1 MLPSSDELEAFHER
15 LTAARDAAGKVGDA
29 EVGRTDLL
37 ADLAAIA
44 RDWLRLSQALRD
56 SDVVTPELDTT
67 DAVMTEILRGNP
79 ERRRGTYYRR
89 RLEEVR
95 KGFADAIIVPVIK
108 HEGSPRQVAV
118 RRLRA
123 LLDQLP
129 SPDEQA
135 YIDEALRCIGQSCFR
150 AAIIMLWAGAVARLH
165 QAVGAVGF
173 GAFNAA
179 LAAVAAKTGQPFKRM
194 SARPQ
199 ITSLPELQQL
209 RDFDL
214 LVVGM
219 ELWRYDLQAFQDLER
234 LLGVRNGAAHP
245 GTATPGI
252 LDVEH
257 FATKLAQRVF
267 STIK

>member
-1 MLPSSDELEAFHER
+1 
-15 LTAARDAAGKVGDA
+15 
-29 EVGRTDLL
+29 
-37 ADLAAIA
+37 
-44 RDWLRLSQALRD
+44 
-56 SDVVTPELDTT
+56 
-67 DAVMTEILRGNP
+67 
-79 ERRRGTYYRR
+79 
-89 RLEEVR
+89 
-95 KGFADAIIVPVIK
+95 
-108 HEGSPRQVAV
+108 
-118 RRLRA
+118 
-123 LLDQLP
+123 
-129 SPDEQA
+129 
-135 YIDEALRCIGQSCFR
+135 
-150 AAIIMLWAGAVARLH
+150 
-165 QAVGAVGF
+165 
-173 GAFNAA
+173 
-179 LAAVAAKTGQPFKRM
+179 M